1 MHPEPISLLV
11 CGPLLWN
18 ADPTHLS
25 RVRSRLAHTPQLQ
38 ALRRAVTELPEIW
51 PLLVATEPSLER
63 LDAAPLLQGFAEW
76 ITSGNPSALLAA
88 GHSSKNAQLAVL
100 TVLSHLTEY
109 AALLSSRCTTGE
121 DDWNDAHAKTL
132 QGLHETGIQGLC
144 VGLLSAGVVAC
155 ARSLTEVAELG
166 AAAVRLALCAA
177 AFVDLDQTECT
188 DPAVCISAR
197 FSRAAAE
204 RLDGREP
211 FKEALQDYPQAY
223 MGVRMDFASATIT
236 ATKSIAE
243 SLIRHLRGQGVTAKE
258 INVRGRYHYPGHHDA
273 FRTLDRMCAA
283 TPMLQFPRDRRPLV
297 PLRGSS
303 GGDVVTAD
311 EMPLHE
317 TMLRSI
323 LTDPADWHT
332 TMATAVAALDEPAG
346 TRTEPRLLVQL
357 GPVDCVP
364 RSVLG
369 AGSVRVLQPT
379 AAAEH
384 GHEATGRGY
393 PEDAVAVIGM
403 SCQFPDAETPE
414 RFWDVIR
421 GGRTATDSFPD
432 AAAFDCGLFQKSP
445 REAEYMDP
453 QHRLGLHLAYE
464 ALESGGYFSPSS
476 SSTTDVGCYVGMSSC
491 DYEDHVNARPPT
503 AFSYTGTA
511 RAFSSGRISHFFG
524 LTGPSVV
531 VDTVC
536 SSSGVAI
543 HSACRAILSGE
554 CAMALAGGVSLM
566 TAEGQA
572 HQNLAGASFLSST
585 GQCRPFDA
593 GADGYRRGQGGGFVL
608 LKRLSAAVADNDGIL
623 GVLAASAVNTCKGTR
638 SITLPSSESQ
648 SSLYERVLR
657 LADLRPGDV
666 SYVEAHGTGT
676 KKGDPIECQSIRAV
690 FGRDHRCRSG
700 SRSRPLRLGSVKAN
714 FGHAEAA
721 SGIASL
727 VKVLLMLRHRLITPQ
742 VNFATLNPAI
752 PPLEADDMEV
762 AVEAASWEEP
772 WRTALVNNYGASG
785 TNAAVV
791 VCQPPPQTTTSSTEL
806 SLSDITA
813 TPRRFPFLVAANT
826 TATLRRN
833 CRALLHFLE
842 TRPGGFCD
850 EDLPSFAFHL
860 ARRQNHGL
868 AHRAVFSAGSSAEL
882 TAHLGAQAEAGGGGD
897 DEHHVGARH
906 PKTAPAKPVVLL
918 FSGQTGRR
926 AHLNRDAYVASRLL
940 QRHLDRCDRAL
951 QALGLGSLFPRIF
964 DAEPVENLVQL
975 HCMQFALQYSAAA
988 AWIDSGLEVDALLG
1002 HSLGQLTALCVG
1014 GVLSLGDALRLVS
1027 GRASLVQTK
1036 WAGERGCMLSV
1047 DADVATVEAIA
1058 SSSSSPD
1065 SKEDRVEIAC
1075 YNASSHQVVAG
1086 TERAVAAFEGAA
1098 ASRGVSTRRLAVTH
1112 AFHSEMVEDILPD
1125 YHRLLQGLVFRP
1137 ATIPIEPCSELA
1149 GSWDSVTPE
1158 LVARQSREP
1167 VYFAQAVFRVQERLG
1182 GSCVWLEAGSGSAA
1196 VTMARRALD
1205 GWSSSRGVQ
1214 HSHSFHA
1221 AQLHGTEPLSHLA
1234 DTTLGLWLKGVR
1246 VQFWLYHAL
1255 QRCSFVP
1262 MDLPSYQFDKT
1273 RHWLASIPRHG
1284 SGLEV
1289 AGGGQQPQSPPTA
1302 PELVTLVGKG
1312 GVGASDVQAFEF
1324 AINQDSEEYS
1334 LFVKGRTVFGQILAP
1349 GSVFAESAARAL
1361 ALLLASHAT
1370 SAGLSVPPS
1379 VELARM
1385 KLHAPFGLDPQR
1397 RLRMTLQSTQTTSSW
1412 DFVVE
1417 SLPLQGSSARSAK
1430 LQASGT
1436 VRLQARDGSS
1446 LLVAGQT
1453 LLGRLHD
1460 RCDELRGDRDASVVQ
1475 GAYVKKLMG
1484 RVAKYDDAYF
1494 AIRSIASRGLE
1505 AVGDVDVLP
1514 VMSRCRAGAALSPP
1528 AFDNFLLV
1536 AELHAGSLGDLAD
1549 DHLYICGGFD
1559 AIVPHASP
1567 GEPSSRPARGPW
1579 TVLSTLGRRDDK
1591 TVACDILVFDA
1602 QTRMLFLSILGARLT
1617 QVPARSL
1624 QRVLE
1629 ETNAAGPADDGKKEP
1644 TISDKT
1650 LHVGDWTA
1658 AAPPSF
1664 GSSAVTTPD
1673 AQAASLGIMNPLPV
1687 DLSSKRIHDELRSAL
1702 SPPLGSATSPSQP
1715 SSDDR
1720 KDYSSGFS
1728 AATPASSATTPTSDR
1743 DQGNAA
1749 LYMLLSEHLDLSNGI
1764 PPDMPLGNIG
1774 LDSLVAIQI
1783 QSDMEELFGK
1793 SPRLKSIDE
1802 NSTYAD
1808 LCAMV
1813 MQQHVSTRPEPKP
1826 SPVNSADAG
1835 PTSDGLRGP
1844 DYAPASGVSAVAPSP
1859 VLSQGAPT
1867 PFISLAVREFN
1878 RVKEHTAVYARQTG
1892 FADFYAGGVYQKQT
1906 ALVLAYVLE
1915 AFSALGCDLK
1925 TLRAGDPMPSVSYQ
1939 PKHWRLMERLHE
1951 ILEEAGLVSPPDD
1964 GLLRRRTDAPLP
1976 EAVSAADLHRE
1987 ILAEWPLYQPDHRLL
2002 DVTASR
2008 LADCLSGRADPLK
2021 LLFQDRASL
2030 KLLEDV
2036 YISSPMFSTGNGMLG
2051 AMLGGLLSQPRFAR
2065 GGGAEKLRILEIGA
2079 GTGAT
2084 TRRVMDQLLARD
2096 VDFTYTFTDISPAL
2110 VNGSKKK
2117 FGEIYGRR
2125 RVESDMEF
2133 ATLDIERPPPAGM
2146 LRSYH
2151 LVVSSNCVHAT
2162 RDLRLACDH
2171 IESLLRR
2178 DSGMLC
2184 LLELTR
2190 PLGWLDCVFGLLDGW
2205 WRFEDGRKHA
2215 LAHEEDWKRN
2225 LRGAG
2230 FRNVDWTDDGS
2241 RESRHFR
2248 LITAWH

>member
-18 ADPTHLS
+18 AGPAHLS
-25 RVRSRLAHTPQLQ
+25 RVRSGLVHTPQLE

-76 ITSGNPSALLAA
+76 ITNGNPAALLAA
-88 GHSSKNAQLAVL
+88 GHSSKNTQLAVL

-109 AALLSSRCTTGE
+109 AALLSSRCTAGE
-121 DDWNDAHAKTL
+121 DDWDEAHAKTL
-132 QGLHETGIQGLC
+132 QGLRESGIQGLC

-177 AFVDLDQTECT
+177 AFVDLDQTESA
-188 DPAVCISAR
+188 DPAVCLSAR
-197 FSRAAAE
+197 FSRAVAE
-204 RLDGREP
+204 RLESREP

-243 SLIRHLRGQGVTAKE
+243 SLIRHLRGQGATAKE
-258 INVRGRYHYPGHHDA
+258 INVRGRYHYAGHHDA
-273 FRTLDRMCAA
+273 LQTLVRMCAA
-283 TPMLQFPRDRRPLV
+283 TPMLQFPHDRRPLV

-303 GGDVVTAD
+303 GGDVVMAD

-323 LTDPADWHT
+323 LTDPADWYT
-332 TMATAVAALDEPAG
+332 TMATAVAALDESAR

-384 GHEATGRGY
+384 GHEATGRVHY

-421 GGRTATDSFPD
+421 AGRTATDSFPD

-464 ALESGGYFSPSS
+464 ALESGGYFGPSS

-572 HQNLAGASFLSST
+572 HQNLAGASFLSPT

-608 LKRLSAAVADNDGIL
+608 LKRLSAAVADNDNIL
-623 GVLAASAVNTCKGTR
+623 GVLAASAINTCKGTR

-690 FGRDHRCRSG
+690 FGRDHRCSG
-700 SRSRPLRLGSVKAN
+700 SGSGSQSRPLRLGSVKAN

-752 PPLEADDMEV
+752 PPLEEDNMEV
-762 AVEAASWEEP
+762 AVEAASWEGP

-791 VCQPPPQTTTSSTEL
+791 VCQPPPQTKTSSTERAL
-806 SLSDITA
+806 SLSNITA
-813 TPRRFPFLVAANT
+813 TPRRFPFLIAAH
-826 TATLRRN
+826 TAAALRRS
-833 CRALLHFLE
+833 CRALLNFLE

-860 ARRQNHGL
+860 AQRQNHGL

-897 DEHHVGARH
+897 AEYHAVARH
-906 PKTAPAKPVVLL
+906 PKTTPAKPVVLL

-926 AHLNRDAYVASRLL
+926 AHLNRDVYDASRLL
-940 QRHLDRCDRAL
+940 QRHLDRCDRVL

-964 DAEPVENLVQL
+964 DAEPVEDLVQL

-988 AWIDSGLEVDALLG
+988 AWIDSGLEVKALLG

-1036 WAGERGCMLSV
+1036 WTGERGCMLSV
-1047 DADVATVEAIA
+1047 DADVATLEAIA
-1058 SSSSSPD
+1058 SSD
-1065 SKEDRVEIAC
+1065 SGEDRVEIAC

-1167 VYFAQAVFRVQERLG
+1167 VYFAQAVSRVQERLG

-1205 GWSSSRGVQ
+1205 GQSSSHGVQ

-1221 AQLHGTEPLSHLA
+1221 AQLHGTEPVSHLA

-1273 RHWLASIPRHG
+1273 KHWLASIPRHG
-1284 SGLEV
+1284 SGSEV
-1289 AGGGQQPQSPPTA
+1289 AGGGQQPQSPSPA

-1312 GVGASDVQAFEF
+1312 GVGALDGQAFEF

-1334 LFVKGRTVFGQILAP
+1334 LFVQGRTVFGQILAP
-1349 GSVFAESAARAL
+1349 GSVFAESAARAV
-1361 ALLLASHAT
+1361 ALLLPSHAT
-1370 SAGLSVPPS
+1370 SASLSVPPS

-1385 KLHAPFGLDPQR
+1385 KLHAPFGLDTQR
-1397 RLRMTLQSTQTTSSW
+1397 RLRLTLQSTQSTSSW

-1417 SLPLQGSSARSAK
+1417 SLPLQGNSARSAK

-1436 VRLQARDGSS
+1436 VRLQAQDGSS

-1460 RCDELRGDRDASVVQ
+1460 RCDELRGARDASVVQ

-1484 RVAKYDDAYF
+1484 NVAKYNDAYF
-1494 AIRSIASRGLE
+1494 AIRSIASRGPE

-1514 VMSRCRAGAALSPP
+1514 VMSRCRVGAALSPP

-1549 DHLYICGGFD
+1549 DHLYVCGGFD

-1567 GEPSSRPARGPW
+1567 GEPSSRPPCGPW

-1602 QTRMLFLSILGARLT
+1602 HTKTLFLSILGARLT

-1629 ETNAAGPADDGKKEP
+1629 ETNAASPA
-1644 TISDKT
+1644 DKT

-1658 AAPPSF
+1658 AAGPVSF
-1664 GSSAVTTPD
+1664 GSSAVTPPD
-1673 AQAASLGIMNPLPV
+1673 ALAASLGIMDHLPA
-1687 DLSSKRIHDELRSAL
+1687 DLASKRIHDELLRSTL

-1720 KDYSSGFS
+1720 KDLSGFS
-1728 AATPASSATTPTSDR
+1728 PGTPASSATTPSASSDR

-1813 MQQHVSTRPEPKP
+1813 MQQDISTRPKPKP
-1826 SPVNSADAG
+1826 SPINSADAG

-1844 DYAPASGVSAVAPSP
+1844 DYGSVSGVSAVVPSS
-1859 VLSQGAPT
+1859 VLSQDAPT

-1878 RVKEHTAVYARQTG
+1878 RVKEHTSVYARQTG
-1892 FADFYAGGVYQKQT
+1892 FADFYAGGVHQKQT
-1906 ALVLAYVLE
+1906 ALVLAYILE

-1925 TLRAGDPMPSVSYQ
+1925 TLRAGDPLPPVSYQ
-1939 PKHWRLMERLHE
+1939 PRHQKLMERLHG

-1964 GLLRRRTDAPLP
+1964 GLLRRRTDAPPP
-1976 EAVSAADLHRE
+1976 EAVPAADLYGK
-1987 ILAEWPLYQPDHRLL
+1987 ILAECPLYQPDHRLL
-2002 DVTASR
+2002 DVTGSR

-2036 YISSPMFSTGNGMLG
+2036 YISSPMFSTGNSMLA

-2065 GGGAEKLRILEIGA
+2065 GNGGGGEKLRILEIGA

-2084 TRRVMDQLLARD
+2084 TRRVMDQLLACD

-2125 RVESDMEF
+2125 RVEADMEF

-2162 RDLRLACDH
+2162 RDLRLACGH
-2171 IESLLRR
+2171 IESLVRR
-2178 DSGMLC
+2178 DGGMLC

-2205 WRFEDGRKHA
+2205 WRFQDGRTHA

-2230 FRNVDWTDDGS
+2230 FGNVDWTDDGS
-2241 RESRHFR
+2241 REARHFR